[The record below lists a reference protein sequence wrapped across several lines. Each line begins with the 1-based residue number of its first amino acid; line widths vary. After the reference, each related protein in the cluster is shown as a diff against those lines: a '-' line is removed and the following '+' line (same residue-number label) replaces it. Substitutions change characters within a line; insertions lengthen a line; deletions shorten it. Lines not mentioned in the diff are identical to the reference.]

1 MNAGPSGFQNAPV
14 TKGLVLICGV
24 ASIIAAT
31 QGRASFSSLSYQAI
45 VKKLHLWRLVTSVFV
60 FSSTSELMF
69 GLYLLYYFRVFERQI
84 GSNKYSVFI
93 LFATIISTLL
103 ELMILVVFK
112 DYVSGGLAP
121 GPYGIIVSLF
131 VPFFLDI
138 PVSTRFQIF
147 SVRFSDK
154 SFVYLAGL
162 QLLLSSWKRSFIPG
176 FCGVIAGLL
185 YRMNIF
191 RIQKLKLPKSV
202 ASTASWLFAPLVSGG
217 SSTVSSRR
225 TVPRETID
233 APLGQQFQGNWVA
246 PAMAESE
253 AAISTLVSM
262 GFDRSSAIRALAQ
275 ARNDINAA
283 ADLLLNSHSQ

>member
-93 LFATIISTLL
+93 LFATIFSTLF

-112 DYVSGGLAP
+112 DYISGGLAP

-176 FCGVIAGLL
+176 FCGVLAGLL

-202 ASTASWLFAPLVSGG
+202 ASTASWLFSPLVSGG
-217 SSTVSSRR
+217 SSTVSSR
-225 TVPRETID
+225 TVTRETID
-233 APLGQQFQGNWVA
+233 APVGQQFQGNWVA
-246 PAMAESE
+246 PTMAESE

-275 ARNDINAA
+275 ARNDIHAA
-283 ADLLLNSHSQ
+283 AELLLNSHSQ

>member
-1 MNAGPSGFQNAPV
+1 MNDKPSGFQNAPV

-31 QGRASFSSLSYQAI
+31 QGRPSFSSLSYQAI

-69 GLYLLYYFRVFERQI
+69 GLYPLYYFRVFERQI
-84 GSNKYSVFI
+84 GSIKYSVFI
-93 LFATIISTLL
+93 LFATIFSTLF
-103 ELMILVVFK
+103 ELTTLVVFK
-112 DYVSGGLAP
+112 DYISGGLAP
-121 GPYGIIVSLF
+121 GPYGIIVSPF

-154 SFVYLAGL
+154 SFVYLVGL

-176 FCGVIAGLL
+176 FCGVHVGLL

-191 RIQKLKLPKSV
+191 RIKKLKLPKSV
-202 ASTASWLFAPLVSGG
+202 ASTTSWLFFSPLVSGG

-225 TVPRETID
+225 IVTRETID
-233 APLGQQFQGNWVA
+233 APMGQQFQGNWVA
-246 PAMAESE
+246 PTMVESE
-253 AAISTLVSM
+253 AAILTLVSM

-275 ARNDINAA
+275 ARNDIHAA
-283 ADLLLNSHSQ
+283 VELLLNSHS